1 MDVLDACPAD
11 GGFELPPISGA
22 SYVAFVDP
30 SGGSSDSMTL
40 SIAHRDKFGVFG
52 SDNRSSLLRESAMQ
66 DIKVDEALWASNML
80 PEGIVERWFIA
91 DGAIVAAG
99 DPMAEIRIEDALH
112 EIMAPVSGRLTIVA
126 AANTVVE
133 PGSLLARLAVDE
145 SSSRG

>member
-1 MDVLDACPAD
+1 
-11 GGFELPPISGA
+11 
-22 SYVAFVDP
+22 
-30 SGGSSDSMTL
+30 
-40 SIAHRDKFGVFG
+40 
-52 SDNRSSLLRESAMQ
+52 MQ

-91 DGAIVAAG
+91 DGAIVADG

-112 EIMAPVSGRLTIVA
+112 EIMAPASGRLTIVA

-145 SSSRG
+145 SSSWRLMAIVVFPNDFLKG